1 MVWTSL
7 LQKLPIV
14 VIGVVFIIAVATI
27 YFRWKNINWRKF
39 LNILKATNYFKAWV
53 LLLVFLVTGVFGVL
67 NHLHTKQY
75 SYAIVSL
82 NYSDASQAKNSNG
95 TRYSMTDI
103 ICDTVVKKAIEMG
116 ALEKVSVKDLQESLS
131 VKPYVQGDAFDEY
144 QYHISTEFLVE
155 YKATKHTQHL
165 NADNVIKLLTSAY
178 KEYYIEKFTY
188 NFSLDTIDEK
198 PDYSKMEYMDVVAY
212 LNKEATAILNYLYGM
227 AEQSSSFVTQNNTTF
242 NSISSEV
249 YQFKQTQIEQNLK
262 SLILQNGIVR
272 DKVSYID
279 RLSYQNK
286 NTDFNRRKNQVSF
299 NLCNEAIAMYSEE
312 MTRVVLVP
320 TWDQS
325 GKYYMGRTKVGIDEL
340 SVMATGFSNNVAT
353 NEKSIMDNELIM
365 EKITGL
371 KKKKDAKAVA
381 DDLILTIDKSIDAFA
396 NEAVTAGREYL
407 SHTMNQCI
415 AVSFS
420 KGAVFKEIKMIALF
434 GAFAYGS
441 IMLYEI
447 SKDFPKKKTK

>member
-1 MVWTSL
+1 MVWTSV

-14 VIGVVFIIAVATI
+14 AVGIVFIIAVATI
-27 YFRWKNINWRKF
+27 YFRWKNINWRKV
-39 LNILKATNYFKAWV
+39 LNILKTTNYVQAWV
-53 LLLVFLVTGVFGVL
+53 LLLVFFVTGVFGVF
-67 NHLHTKQY
+67 NHFHSKQY

-95 TRYSMTDI
+95 TRYSMADI
-103 ICDTVVKKAIEMG
+103 TCDKVVKKAIEMG
-116 ALEKVSVKDLQESLS
+116 ALEKVSVKDIQECLSL
-131 VKPYVQGDAFDEY
+131 KPYVQGDAFDES

-165 NADNVIKLLTSAY
+165 NAENVIKLLTSAY

-212 LNKEATAILNYLYGM
+212 LNKEATAVLNYLYGM
-227 AEQSSSFVTQNNTTF
+227 AEKSSSFVTQNNTTF
-242 NSISSEV
+242 SSISSEV
-249 YQFKQTQIEQNLK
+249 YQFKQTQIEQNLR
-262 SLILQNGIVR
+262 SLILQNGIAR

-286 NTDFNRRKNQVSF
+286 NTDFNRRKNLVSF
-299 NLCNEAIAMYSEE
+299 NLCNDAIAMYSEE

-320 TWDQS
+320 TWDES

-353 NEKSIMDNELIM
+353 NEKSIMDNKLIMDKIKNSPKKKNAKTSADELI
-365 EKITGL
+365 L
-371 KKKKDAKAVA
+371 S
-381 DDLILTIDKSIDAFA
+381 IDKSIDAFA

-420 KGAVFKEIKMIALF
+420 KGSVFNEIKMIALF
-434 GAFAYGS
+434 GAFSYGS